1 MKRSLYTILL
11 MAIAMPLALTFNLQS
26 LKDGFNSM
34 FSKVAKPQKYQTNHH
49 GPIVGN
55 WTNATYFTGLI
66 KIPLINPDGGHAW
79 TANL

>member
-1 MKRSLYTILL
+1 M
-11 MAIAMPLALTFNLQS
+11 
-26 LKDGFNSM
+26 KDGFNSFLSNM
-34 FSKVAKPQKYQTNHH
+34 KVPKPQKYQTNHH

-66 KIPLINPDGGHAW
+66 KIPLVNEDGGHAW